1 MTPELPSLKLTFLPL
16 KTDGW
21 KTILSYWGG
30 LFSGAVLVS
39 GRVSMKITRKN
50 TAETTWRII
59 PFSTWFVTMVSFR
72 PLRIGLWDPFQ
83 MDYLN
88 GLQMGVET

>member
-1 MTPELPSLKLTFLPL
+1 MTPELLSLKLTFLPL

-30 LFSGAVLVS
+30 LFSGRTVS
-39 GRVSMKITRKN
+39 FREGPGIHEDQ
-50 TAETTWRII
+50 AETTWRII
-59 PFSTWFVTMVSFR
+59 PFSKWLITMVSFR

-83 MDYLN
+83 MAYLN
-88 GLQMGVET
+88 GL